1 MWTHYMQNMY
11 LAIVA
16 FAFYVPS
23 VALSLQL
30 WVERL

>member
-1 MWTHYMQNMY
+1 MQNTY
-11 LAIVA
+11 LAMVA

-23 VALSLQL
+23 VGLSLQL